1 MSVLIIGGD
10 KVNGIISR
18 LYELGV
24 TKHQHWDS
32 RKNSTSH
39 KQIPSDTDAVILLT
53 DFLKHNS
60 MFQFKKEAK
69 KRKIPYLCSRRG
81 ISSVETKFTAFLQEH
96 KF

>member
-10 KVNGIISR
+10 KVSGIISK
-18 LYELGV
+18 LYEMGV
-24 TKHQHWDS
+24 TKHKHWDS

-39 KQIPSDTDAVILLT
+39 KQIPSGTDAVILLT

-69 KRKIPYLCSRRG
+69 KKNIPLICSRRG
-81 ISSVETKFTAFLQEH
+81 ISSVETKFSEFLVSVH
-96 KF
+96 

>member
-1 MSVLIIGGD
+1 MSVIIIGGD
-10 KVNGIISR
+10 KVNGIISK

-32 RKNSTSH
+32 RRNSTSH
-39 KQIPSDTDAVILLT
+39 KQLPTGTDAVILLT

-69 KRKIPYLCSRRG
+69 KRNIPYICSRRG
-81 ISSVETKFTAFLQEH
+81 ISSVETKFNAFLEQR
-96 KF
+96 

>member
-10 KVNGIISR
+10 KVNGIVSK
-18 LYELGV
+18 LYEMGV
-24 TKHQHWDS
+24 TKHKHWDS
-32 RKNSTSH
+32 RRNSTSH

-69 KRKIPYLCSRRG
+69 KKNIPLICSRRG
-81 ISSVETKFTAFLQEH
+81 ISSVETKFNEFLTEIY
-96 KF
+96 